1 MYKKS
6 ALHAQV
12 AFLLI
17 TPIVVFSPLSLP
29 SPLSITRLPTFDEF
43 KVARLDFLG
52 LIPPKFE
59 H

>member
-6 ALHAQV
+6 ALHGQV

-29 SPLSITRLPTFDEF
+29 SPLSITRLPTFNEM
-43 KVARLDFLG
+43 
-52 LIPPKFE
+52 E
-59 H
+59 